1 MRKFTFLSATILFLS
16 TLPQIVPSAS
26 MPRAQAASPKVDKN
40 FTNFTALN
48 PKTSVDSRTHKKINP
63 MIPKVASYLNYL
75 YGQISRNELSIA
87 QIREQMQNI
96 LENGYSAQLYFVTEA
111 AEEAHNYALLPAG
124 SYQGE
129 RLFNSPVPSS
139 FITIYDRKNSKF
151 PNIPYCLLDDRWIG
165 AKHAFSD
172 PVQLVIQSGD
182 CAAYLYK
189 TQSTYKYPPKF
200 FPFYRETPGI
210 VSSEV
215 SGLGKPDS
223 SNRLYVSKNGESVTI
238 KVKIENP
245 EIGKDLKFSIGPANT
260 VTEGLFYLGL
270 GSDLIYP
277 TLNPSG
283 FYEHTFTRTELPIGT
298 GRAVCKK
305 TPPEEFQID
314 YWFND
319 GGAAFK
325 NEKGEFLM
333 GQLPVI
339 IVNTGCIK

>member
-1 MRKFTFLSATILFLS
+1 MSAVIISIS
-16 TLPQIVPSAS
+16 TLLQIVPSAS
-26 MPRAQAASPKVDKN
+26 IPRAQGASPKVDKN

-48 PKTSVDSRTHKKINP
+48 PKTLIDSRTHKKINP
-63 MIPKVASYLNYL
+63 MIPNVASYLNYL

-96 LENGYSAQLYFVTEA
+96 LENGHSAQLYFVTEA
-111 AEEAHNYALLPAG
+111 PEEAHNRATPEG
-124 SYQGE
+124 SKQGE
-129 RLFNSPVPSS
+129 RLLNSPVPSS

-151 PNIPYCLLDDRWIG
+151 PNIPYCIFDDRWSG
-165 AKHAFSD
+165 VKHSFSD
-172 PVQLVIQSGD
+172 PVQMVMQSGD
-182 CAAYLYK
+182 CAAYLDK

-200 FPFYRETPGI
+200 LPFYRETPGI

-215 SGLGKPDS
+215 SGLGKPDL
-223 SNRLYVSKNGESVTI
+223 SNRLYVSRYDESFTV

-245 EIGKDLKFSIGPANT
+245 EIGKDLKLYLDPANSF
-260 VTEGLFYLGL
+260 TEGDFYLGL
-270 GSDLIYP
+270 GSDVIYP

-298 GRAVCKK
+298 RGAVCKK

-314 YWFND
+314 YSFYD
-319 GGAAFK
+319 TGVAFK
-325 NEKGEFLM
+325 NEKGDFLM
-333 GQLPVI
+333 GTLPLI